1 MSIYIRIVIHLC
13 LCVCA
18 LCVYLAIL
26 YFLSN
31 GKMLMLNLESNYN
44 KLKVCSVSYYFFF
57 LIAPSNLF
65 LTLPSVCV
73 MRNLRSQ
80 RVGTSGIEESGKEG
94 CNKMI

>member
-13 LCVCA
+13 LCVCV

-57 LIAPSNLF
+57 
-65 LTLPSVCV
+65 
-73 MRNLRSQ
+73 
-80 RVGTSGIEESGKEG
+80 
-94 CNKMI
+94 